1 MCTTKKGSSCG
12 GDCKTYKIVSKKEL
26 VPKIKLFEVDAPDV
40 AAQSHAGQFLIV
52 IHGKTGERI
61 PLTICGYNAAKGT
74 VSFAFHEVGKTTKDL
89 GLLNQGECIDNVTG
103 PLGNPSE
110 VKNFGKVLCV
120 GGSVMI
126 APLLLQAK
134 AMKEAGNKVT
144 TVLGARTKEFI
155 MMENEAKA
163 LSEKVYVATDD
174 GTKGYKGLDFLKE
187 LLKTEK
193 FDRCVVM
200 GPVILMKDVS
210 EITKPYSIPTIVT
223 LTPIMI
229 DGMGMCGVCRV
240 TVDGKMKFGC
250 VDGPEFDGHK
260 TDFDGLIIRQRTM
273 LPEERL
279 SSVLSEMSGG
289 CKCGRSKA

>member
-1 MCTTKKGSSCG
+1 M
-12 GDCKTYKIVSKKEL
+12 
-26 VPKIKLFEVDAPDV
+26 FEVGAPDV
-40 AAQSHAGQFLIV
+40 AAKAQAGQFLIV

-61 PLTICGYNAAKGT
+61 PLTISDYNRAKGT
-74 VSFAFHEVGKTTKDL
+74 VSFAFHEVGKTTKTL
-89 GLLNQGECIDNVTG
+89 GMLNPGESIDNITG

-110 VKNFGKVLCV
+110 VKNFGKVLCI

-134 AMKEAGNKVT
+134 VMKEAGNKVT
-144 TVLGARTKEFI
+144 TILGARTKEFI

-163 LSEKVYVATDD
+163 FSEKVYIATDD
-174 GTKGYKGLDFLKE
+174 GSKGYKGLDFLKE

-200 GPVILMKDVS
+200 GPVILMKDIS
-210 EITKPYSIPTIVT
+210 EITKPYNIPTVVT

-240 TVDGKMKFGC
+240 TVGGKMMFGC

-260 TDFDGLIIRQRTM
+260 TDFDELIIRQRTM

-279 SSVLSEMSGG
+279 SSVLSEMNGG
-289 CKCGRSKA
+289 CKCGGNKA

>member
-1 MCTTKKGSSCG
+1 M
-12 GDCKTYKIVSKKEL
+12 
-26 VPKIKLFEVDAPDV
+26 PKIKLFEVEAPEI
-40 AAQSHAGQFLIV
+40 AAKSQTGQFLIV
-52 IHGKTGERI
+52 INGKAGERI
-61 PLTICGYNAAKGT
+61 PLTISGYDTAKGT
-74 VSFAFHEVGKTTKDL
+74 VSFAFHEVGKTTKAL

-110 VKNFGKVLCV
+110 IKNYGKVLCV

-126 APLLLQAK
+126 APLLLQVK
-134 AMKEAGNKVT
+134 AMKAAGNNVT
-144 TVLGARTKEFI
+144 TILGARTKEFI
-155 MMENEAKA
+155 MMEDEAKA
-163 LSEKVYVATDD
+163 MSDKVYIATDD
-174 GTKGYKGLDFLKE
+174 GSKGYTGLDFLKD

-210 EITKPYSIPTIVT
+210 EITKPYGIPTVVT

-240 TVDGKMKFGC
+240 TVGGKMRFGC
-250 VDGPEFDGHK
+250 IDGPEFDGHQV
-260 TDFDGLIIRQRTM
+260 DFDQLILRQRTM

-279 SSVLSEMSGG
+279 SSVLWEMRGG
-289 CKCGRSKA
+289 CKCGGS

>member
-1 MCTTKKGSSCG
+1 MWRQIN
-12 GDCKTYKIVSKKEL
+12 TYKIVSKIEL
-26 VPKIKLFEVDAPDV
+26 VPKIKLFEVDAPDI
-40 AAQSHAGQFLIV
+40 AAKAQAGQFLIV
-52 IHGKTGERI
+52 IHGQKGERI
-61 PLTICGYNAAKGT
+61 PLTIAGYDRVKGT

-89 GLLNQGECIDNVTG
+89 GKLEVGDEIDNVTG

-126 APLLLQAK
+126 APLLLQSK
-134 AMKEAGNKVT
+134 VMKEAGNQVT
-144 TVLGARTKEFI
+144 TIIGARSEEFI
-155 MMENEAKA
+155 MMEDEANRY
-163 LSEKVYVATDD
+163 SDKVYICTDN
-174 GTKGYKGLDFLKE
+174 GTRGYKGLDFLKE

-193 FDRCVVM
+193 FDRCIVM

-210 EITKPYSIPTIVT
+210 AITKPYGIPTIVT

-240 TVDGKMKFGC
+240 TVGGKMLFGC
-250 VDGPEFDGHK
+250 VDGPEFDGHQ
-260 TDFDGLIIRQRTM
+260 TDFEELIIRQRTM

-279 SSVLSEMSGG
+279 SSVLAEMKGG
-289 CKCGRSKA
+289 CKCGRNQA